1 MTGARRIRAAAVL
14 CALALVAPA
23 AAAQEA
29 GAPDLTDRFELPDG
43 LAVSLWAE
51 SPLLYNPTAMDVDAR
66 GRLWV
71 AEAVNYRQWDGRNPG
86 RTHPEG
92 DRIVVLTD
100 TDGDGAAD
108 TSTVFAQDEDLVAPL
123 GIAVIGNRV
132 IVSCSPNM
140 FVYVD
145 EDGDDVADRRETLLT
160 GFGGFDHDHGLHSPV
175 FGPDGRLYFNAGNA
189 GPHVVEDRNGFM
201 LRSGSVYNGGGP
213 TWVDNRPGMRSDD
226 GQEWTGGI
234 VLSMEPDGS
243 DLTVLAHNFRNP
255 YEVAADAFGDLW
267 QTDND
272 DDGNEGCRAVWIL
285 PGGNY
290 GYFSE
295 DGTRY
300 WTADRRPGQSTPRAH
315 WHQDDPGVVPT
326 AAITGS
332 GGPTGVTVY
341 EGRLLGDSMRGAV
354 LGADA
359 GRGVVWAFD
368 PELED
373 AGFALPFTPLI
384 RAADDGDER
393 ASWFRPSDVAVGP
406 DGTLYVSDWY
416 DPGVGGHLARDAE
429 AYGRILAIHPPGHV
443 PGSPPADFASE
454 AGLMAA
460 LVSPTPA
467 VRSLAWSAITARGD
481 WMRETL
487 EQAVRS
493 GDARDRARAV
503 WLLARLGPRGVAA
516 VRELIRDPDPRLR
529 ITVARALAAAGEAV
543 HDVAALL
550 VDDDSPAVRR
560 EAVSLLR
567 PTSLAERRREE
578 GVEEGELRRALLAS
592 YGGGDRTM
600 LEALGLMVAGREQ
613 AAATALLGEGETD
626 ALTWSPPVTE
636 LVWRLHLPEHLPHWS
651 ARAMATSLSAEARAQ
666 ALSAIAFTPGFEA
679 ASAMLDVALA
689 GPEDTAEL
697 AAWWVRHRD
706 SNDWAGY
713 DLARHLGFGGWSE
726 ADERVDSGPVSSGG
740 VPIDVDITGA
750 VSLGLVVGESDNG
763 KGHDWADWLEPQLIG
778 PAGVLNLDETEWV
791 SATTGWASVRRGKN
805 CEGGPLA
812 FQGDHYTRGIG
823 THAPSEIVFEVPE
836 GYTRFRALAVVDDG
850 GAGQPGAATK
860 VDFRV
865 YARVPM
871 TGGRLD
877 AEKQLVRDADADA
890 DEDEREEAAEALA
903 LDPEGGAWLIAT
915 AAEGDLDED
924 LREVVAESIFR
935 NPDYGVRALAAE
947 HFARPGAA
955 GPPLP
960 PPAEILAR
968 PSDARAGR
976 AVFLGAD
983 AACRTCHRADGLGG
997 DIGPD
1002 LTAIAAKFG
1011 PDALLDAMLN
1021 PSAAIAHGYQA
1032 WTFWLADGRVLS
1044 GFLLADGER
1053 VVIKDSLGTRHVVP
1067 AGDVVE
1073 RRRQTLSLMPDNVA
1087 LGLGAQDL
1095 ADLVAFLLE
1104 DRHATPT
1111 FGATEPLLTP
1121 GSLEGW
1127 TFVSTEPGVP
1137 AEDVWSWDGDVLA
1150 CKGTPIGYL
1159 RTTERY
1165 LDFELELE
1173 WRFPPGSQPG
1183 NSGVLLRIQEPDE
1196 VWPRSIEAQLLH
1208 RTAGDIYNIGSF
1220 DMLTEPSRTSSR
1232 RTMKRLPSN
1241 ELPVGEWNRYR
1252 IRLDGPDL
1260 TLEVNGELQNDARWC
1275 AETPGYLAL
1284 QSEGVPIEFRNVR
1297 LRPITSRP

>member
-1 MTGARRIRAAAVL
+1 MKAATSVARAAL
-14 CALALVAPA
+14 LTALAWLAPA
-23 AAAQEA
+23 ASAQ
-29 GAPDLTDRFELPDG
+29 APDVTDRFEVPDG
-43 LAVSLWAE
+43 LAVTPWAE
-51 SPLLYNPTAMDVDAR
+51 SPRLYNPTAIDVDAR

-92 DRIVVLTD
+92 DRIVVLSD

-132 IVSCSPNM
+132 IVSCSPHM

-189 GPHVVEDRNGFM
+189 GPHVVTDKSGFT

-213 TWVDNRPGMRSDD
+213 TWVDNRPGLRSDD
-226 GQEWTGGI
+226 GQAWTGGI

-243 DLTVLAHNFRNP
+243 DLRVLAHNFRNP
-255 YEVAADAFGDLW
+255 YEVAVDAFGDLW

-285 PGGNY
+285 RGGNY

-341 EGRLLGDSMRGAV
+341 EGRLLGDALRGAV

-359 GRGVVWAFD
+359 GRGVVWAFT
-368 PELED
+368 PELEG
-373 AGFALPFTPLI
+373 AGFAMPFSPLL

-393 ASWFRPSDVAVGP
+393 ASWFRPSDVAVGL

-429 AYGRILAIHPPGHV
+429 AYGRILAIHPRGHV
-443 PGSPPADFASE
+443 PASPAPDLASE
-454 AGLMAA
+454 AGLVSA

-467 VRSLAWSAITARGD
+467 VRSLAWSAIAARGD

-487 EQAVRS
+487 EAALDS
-493 GDARDRARAV
+493 GDARARARAAF
-503 WLLARLGPRGVAA
+503 LLARLGPRGAAA
-516 VRELIRDPDPRLR
+516 VRQMMSEADPRLR
-529 ITVARALAAAGEAV
+529 ISAGRALVAAGEAGF
-543 HDVAALL
+543 DVAALL
-550 VDDDSPAVRR
+550 ADDVSPAVRR
-560 EAVSLLR
+560 EAASLLR
-567 PTSLAERRREE
+567 PASLSEMRREP
-578 GVEEGELRRALLAS
+578 GVEEEALRRSLLES
-592 YGGGDRTM
+592 YGGGDRT
-600 LEALGLMVAGREQ
+600 LVEALGLMVEGREE
-613 AAATALLGEGETD
+613 AAAAALLGETATD
-626 ALTWSPPVTE
+626 PMQWSLALTE
-636 LVWRLHLPEHLPHWS
+636 MLWRLHRPEHLPHWTT
-651 ARAMATSLSAEARAQ
+651 RALSPALSSEARAQ
-666 ALSAIAFTPGFEA
+666 ALSAIAFMPGYEA

-706 SNDWAGY
+706 GNDWAGY

-726 ADERVDSGPVSSGG
+726 ADGRFDSGPVQRGG
-740 VPIDVDITGA
+740 VPIDVDIAGA
-750 VSLGLVVGESDNG
+750 VSLGRVVGESDNG
-763 KGHDWADWLEPQLIG
+763 KGHDWAGWLEPQLIG
-778 PAGVLNLDETEWV
+778 PAGVINLDETDWI
-791 SATTGWASVRRGKN
+791 SATTGWASVRRGMN

-812 FQGDHYTRGIG
+812 LDGDTYTRGIG
-823 THAPSEIVFEVPE
+823 THAPSEIVFDVPE
-836 GYTRFRALAVVDDG
+836 GYTRFRALAFVDDG
-850 GAGQPGAATK
+850 GTRQPGAATK

-865 YARVPM
+865 YARVPT

-877 AEKQLVRDADADA
+877 AEKQLVRDAEA
-890 DEDEREEAAEALA
+890 DEDEREEAVEALA

-924 LREVVAESIFR
+924 LRDVAAESIFR

-947 HFARPGAA
+947 HFARPGAS

-960 PPAEILAR
+960 PPAEILAM
-968 PSDARAGR
+968 PGDARAGR
-976 AVFLGAD
+976 QVFLGEG
-983 AACRTCHRADGLGG
+983 AACRTCHRVDGLGG

-1002 LTAIAAKFG
+1002 LSAIGATFG
-1011 PDALLDAMLN
+1011 PDGLLDAMLN
-1021 PSAAIAHGYQA
+1021 PSAAIAHGYEA

-1067 AGDVVE
+1067 ADEVVE

-1095 ADLVAFLLE
+1095 ADLLAFLLE
-1104 DRHATPT
+1104 DRYARPT
-1111 FGATEPLLTP
+1111 FGETEALLTP
-1121 GSLEGW
+1121 GSFDGW

-1137 AEDVWSWDGDVLA
+1137 TGDVWSWDGDVLA
-1150 CKGTPIGYL
+1150 CRGTPIGYL
-1159 RTTERY
+1159 RTTDTY

-1208 RTAGDIYNIGSF
+1208 RTAGDIFNIGAF
-1220 DMLTEPSRTSSR
+1220 DMLTEPSRTSGR
-1232 RTMKRLPSN
+1232 RTVKRLPSN
-1241 ELPVGEWNRYR
+1241 ERPPGEWNRYR
-1252 IRLDGPDL
+1252 IRLDGPRL

-1275 AETPGYLAL
+1275 AEAPGYIAL
-1284 QSEGVPIEFRNVR
+1284 QSEGVPIEFRDVR
-1297 LRPITSRP
+1297 LRPILPDR